1 MRLELREVQKAFDQK
16 QVLKGASFV
25 FEKGKIYG
33 LLGRNGA
40 GKTTLFNCI
49 SKEISCDGEIA
60 LYDGADDILDFSQIG
75 FTYAH
80 PILPEFL
87 TGYEFLKFYI
97 DINKD
102 KIKDKKSIPEYFD
115 MIKIKEEDWY
125 RLIKDYS
132 HGMKNKM
139 QMICFLITK
148 PPVILLDEPLTSFD
162 VVVAHEIKQMLK
174 AMKQD
179 HIIIFSTHILELA
192 EDLCDEIVILNQG
205 KLEAIDHNMIGA
217 PEFEEKIFE
226 ALKEEQHDSYHHSG
240 KDACLCAAGQCSALL
255 CEKITAC
262 RRENT
267 VPSVWR
273 DGYQEGD
280 WCHTGCV
287 FRDRCICWYIFVL
300 FADD

>member
-1 MRLELREVQKAFDQK
+1 M
-16 QVLKGASFV
+16 
-25 FEKGKIYG
+25 
-33 LLGRNGA
+33 GRNGA

-162 VVVAHEIKQMLK
+162 IVVAHEIKQMLK

-226 ALKEEQHDSYHHSG
+226 ALKRGNSMINTIIQG
-240 KDACLCAAGQCSALL
+240 RMLVFVQQVNVLL
-255 CEKITAC
+255 YYVRKLPFVGEKIPYRLYGETDIKKAIGAIP
-262 RRENT
+262 
-267 VPSVWR
+267 VVFSVI
-273 DGYQEGD
+273 GA
-280 WCHTGCV
+280 
-287 FRDRCICWYIFVL
+287 FVGTFL
-300 FADD
+300 YFLLMIKLPANWIQGFWEKKGFL

>member
-139 QMICFLITK
+139 QMLINIILK
-148 PPVILLDEPLTSFD
+148 PNVLLLDEPLTSLD
-162 VVVAHEIKQMLK
+162 VVVAEEMKNVLRHLK
-174 AMKQD
+174 ED
-179 HIIIFSTHILELA
+179 RILILSTHIMELA
-192 EDLCDEIVILNQG
+192 LDLCDEIVILNHGRLQEVS
-205 KLEAIDHNMIGA
+205 KDQLDND
-217 PEFEEKIFE
+217 EFKDKILAMLREEDY
-226 ALKEEQHDSYHHSG
+226 A
-240 KDACLCAAGQCSALL
+240 
-255 CEKITAC
+255 
-262 RRENT
+262 
-267 VPSVWR
+267 
-273 DGYQEGD
+273 
-280 WCHTGCV
+280 
-287 FRDRCICWYIFVL
+287 
-300 FADD
+300 

>member
-115 MIKIKEEDWY
+115 MIKIKEDWY

-226 ALKEEQHDSYHHSG
+226 ALKEEQHD
-240 KDACLCAAGQCSALL
+240 
-255 CEKITAC
+255 
-262 RRENT
+262 
-267 VPSVWR
+267 
-273 DGYQEGD
+273 
-280 WCHTGCV
+280 
-287 FRDRCICWYIFVL
+287 
-300 FADD
+300 